1 MYRMMDCSSGGT
13 AVIATVENDNDTNKN
28 TNEDNTNVL
37 LLKGA
42 SQKNNDAGDK
52 KNEDTTSSPNIVE
65 DDGDDD
71 DANNEEKIEDE
82 NKDDDEFHDA
92 EQPMVNDK
100 HECNLGEPAKNPKN
114 NLPKAGSSTL
124 RLPRTS
130 TEFTTKDNAHVNQ
143 NASFVPE
150 WKPVIAGA
158 AGSPDCDEVPV
169 RTKGYL
175 KTGIKKPS
183 QQSLYEIAAF
193 DLIMSENRVVGE
205 VSTRVQLPDQF
216 GEPSATADD
225 KLKGVYAPK
234 SLVIVL
240 AVPEETPRIGRP
252 RDDGRGLN
260 FILYFQMKDI
270 TISILHKIQNGDYEN
285 DYTKEEKPLV
295 PAVKLLDEWFR
306 RTSGDDPDTEFASR
320 FKFVPFSPNATTILP
335 SSMSK
340 YNGKPLLIKRT
351 GATGLH
357 VHNPAIPNVPLREF
371 CINFHAF
378 PYLAKQAF
386 SYTVRNYLEAFV
398 MRTCFVI
405 EGRDDDELP
414 EVIIGGASICCSD
427 PKAIV
432 WDTAFF
438 SGMK

>member
-1 MYRMMDCSSGGT
+1 MTTSGIDNTSQQKKSTTTTTTTTTYHYYLNLLKEMYRMMDCSSGGA
-13 AVIATVENDNDTNKN
+13 AVIATVENDNDTNKKN
-28 TNEDNTNVL
+28 NNNEDSTNVL

-52 KNEDTTSSPNIVE
+52 KKNEAPNIVE
-65 DDGDDD
+65 DDDAN
-71 DANNEEKIEDE
+71 ANNEEDE
-82 NKDDDEFHDA
+82 NKEDDEPDADEFHDA
-92 EQPMVNDK
+92 EQPMVHDK
-100 HECNLGEPAKNPKN
+100 HECNNLTEPAKNPKN

-130 TEFTTKDNAHVNQ
+130 TEFTTKDNAHANQ

-175 KTGIKKPS
+175 KTGIKRPS

-240 AVPEETPRIGRP
+240 AVPEETPRIGR
-252 RDDGRGLN
+252 
-260 FILYFQMKDI
+260 
-270 TISILHKIQNGDYEN
+270 
-285 DYTKEEKPLV
+285 
-295 PAVKLLDEWFR
+295 A
-306 RTSGDDPDTEFASR
+306 
-320 FKFVPFSPNATTILP
+320 
-335 SSMSK
+335 
-340 YNGKPLLIKRT
+340 
-351 GATGLH
+351 
-357 VHNPAIPNVPLREF
+357 
-371 CINFHAF
+371 
-378 PYLAKQAF
+378 
-386 SYTVRNYLEAFV
+386 
-398 MRTCFVI
+398 
-405 EGRDDDELP
+405 
-414 EVIIGGASICCSD
+414 
-427 PKAIV
+427 
-432 WDTAFF
+432 
-438 SGMK
+438 

>member
-1 MYRMMDCSSGGT
+1 MDCSGGT
-13 AVIATVENDNDTNKN
+13 VITATDDDVGDEKN
-28 TNEDNTNVL
+28 NVL
-37 LLKGA
+37 RNKGVA
-42 SQKNNDAGDK
+42 SQNTKDDAEE
-52 KNEDTTSSPNIVE
+52 NENTTAPNIVE
-65 DDGDDD
+65 DDDDD
-71 DANNEEKIEDE
+71 EDE
-82 NKDDDEFHDA
+82 DEFHDA
-92 EQPMVNDK
+92 EQPAMVNND
-100 HECNLGEPAKNPKN
+100 ECAEPKNSPKN

-124 RLPRTS
+124 RLPPTS
-130 TEFTTKDNAHVNQ
+130 TEFTTKDNNNANANQ

-150 WKPVIAGA
+150 WKPVIATG
-158 AGSPDCDEVPV
+158 GPDADEVPV

-183 QQSLYEIAAF
+183 QQSLYEIVAF
-193 DLIMSENRVVGE
+193 DLIMSENRIVGE

-216 GEPSATADD
+216 GSGDADD
-225 KLKGVYAPK
+225 QFKGVYAPK

-270 TISILHKIQNGDYEN
+270 TISILRKIQNGDYEN
-285 DYTKEEKPLV
+285 DYTEEEKPLV

-357 VHNPAIPNVPLREF
+357 VHNPAIPNVPVREF

-414 EVIIGGASICCSD
+414 EVIIGGASICCAD

-438 SGMK
+438 SRTK